1 MRQLRYDLCG
11 GYVLSVLEVPWDK
24 ADPRGLGGQY
34 EFHCNEIKGGV
45 SYVTRHYTFWGSTD
59 GPHAIEKLA
68 EAERAFDETFAMIKD
83 VGNPGVP
90 PARADRCETPGY

>member
-1 MRQLRYDLCG
+1 MRQLKFKLWKTYA
-11 GYVLSVLEVPWDK
+11 LSVLEVPWDK
-24 ADPRGLGGQY
+24 SDPRGPGGQY

-45 SYVTRHYTFWGSTD
+45 SYVTRHYTFWGPTD
-59 GPHAIEKLA
+59 GPRAIEKLA

-90 PARADRCETPGY
+90 PTRADRCETPGD

>member
-24 ADPRGLGGQY
+24 ADPRGQGGQY

-45 SYVTRHYTFWGSTD
+45 SYITRNYTFWGPTD
-59 GPHAIEKLA
+59 GPSAIEKLTA
-68 EAERAFDETFAMIKD
+68 AERAFDETFARIED
-83 VGNPGVP
+83 DRNLGVP
-90 PARADRCETPGY
+90 PGSAGQCETLGY